1 MNIDYIIVGC
11 GLAGIA
17 FCEQLKINNKSFIV
31 FDDKSQKSSVVAG
44 GLYNPVVLKRFSKV
58 WKSQEQLKLALP
70 IYNTIQNRLQ
80 TKIDYK
86 IPVRRRFT
94 SLEEQNNWFEASD
107 KDGLKPFLST
117 TLIDNQNPSIDANFK
132 LGEVLE
138 TGRIDTK
145 VLIDSYIN
153 ELTSNNQFINSS
165 FKHEDLFFSEHSIQ
179 YQHIQAKYIVFAE
192 GFGLKQNPFF
202 KNLPLNGTKGELI
215 TIKAP
220 QLDLDYVLKSSAFII
235 PQKED
240 IYVVGATYEWVDKT
254 NKPTIKAKEE
264 LLNKLKT
271 FIKCD
276 FEVIDQVAGI
286 RPTVKDRR
294 PLVGS
299 HPKYKNMFVLN
310 GLGTRGVMIGPY
322 IANQLYNFIEK
333 GISLDTEINIDRF
346 LN

>member
-117 TLIDNQNPSIDANFK
+117 TLIDNQNPSIDAHFK

-165 FKHEDLFFSEHSIQ
+165 FKHEDLVFSEHSI
-179 YQHIQAKYIVFAE
+179 
-192 GFGLKQNPFF
+192 
-202 KNLPLNGTKGELI
+202 
-215 TIKAP
+215 
-220 QLDLDYVLKSSAFII
+220 
-235 PQKED
+235 
-240 IYVVGATYEWVDKT
+240 
-254 NKPTIKAKEE
+254 
-264 LLNKLKT
+264 
-271 FIKCD
+271 
-276 FEVIDQVAGI
+276 
-286 RPTVKDRR
+286 
-294 PLVGS
+294 
-299 HPKYKNMFVLN
+299 
-310 GLGTRGVMIGPY
+310 
-322 IANQLYNFIEK
+322 
-333 GISLDTEINIDRF
+333 
-346 LN
+346 